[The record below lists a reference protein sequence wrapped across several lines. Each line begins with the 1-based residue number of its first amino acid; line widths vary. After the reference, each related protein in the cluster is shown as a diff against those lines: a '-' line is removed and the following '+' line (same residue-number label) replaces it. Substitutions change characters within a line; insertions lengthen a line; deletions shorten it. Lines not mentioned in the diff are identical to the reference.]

1 MTRYEREQTV
11 SLSVSVEQVARLI
24 YSFDRRQKARLLQL
38 VPELRTIRPEEA
50 DVPAGQEALLAH
62 FDQKFDTLPEH
73 RPLQDDDPFLGGL
86 TVAEFF
92 ALPEAEQ
99 ARIWNQAHLEAERE
113 LEGYEQPVRDDALPA
128 R

>member
-1 MTRYEREQTV
+1 
-11 SLSVSVEQVARLI
+11 
-24 YSFDRRQKARLLQL
+24 
-38 VPELRTIRPEEA
+38 
-50 DVPAGQEALLAH
+50 LLAH
-62 FDQKFDTLPEH
+62 FDHKFDTLPER

-99 ARIWNQAHLEAERE
+99 ARVWNQAHLEAERE
-113 LEGYEQPVRDDALPA
+113 LEGYEQPVRGDALPA

>member
-1 MTRYEREQTV
+1 MTRYEREQTAG
-11 SLSVSVEQVARLI
+11 LSVSVEQVARLI
-24 YSFDRRQKARLLQL
+24 HSFDRRQKARLLQS
-38 VPELRTIRPEEA
+38 VPELRTIRLEEA
-50 DVPAGQEALLAH
+50 GIPAGQEALLAH
-62 FDQKFDTLPEH
+62 FDHKFDTLPER
-73 RPLQDDDPFLGGL
+73 RPLHDDDPFLGGL

-99 ARIWNQAHLEAERE
+99 ARVWNQAHLEAERE